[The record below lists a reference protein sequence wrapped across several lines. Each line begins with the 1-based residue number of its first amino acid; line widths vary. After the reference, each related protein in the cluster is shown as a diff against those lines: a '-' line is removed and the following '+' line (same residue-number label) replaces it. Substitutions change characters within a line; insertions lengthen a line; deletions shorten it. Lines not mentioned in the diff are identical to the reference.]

1 MRPPLVPHGLPPPT
15 IYHGQ
20 CSPRHDFGSGGC
32 QRLPPWTRWVR
43 PGKVPPVTPGS
54 FGCERWFTGFLSGTR
69 VNGQPSPNDLAKM
82 AVSDGIGPHAH
93 GGFGPHE
100 HYKPGFTPAETALL
114 AERGLHVDN
123 HHNKVYDE
131 SGICLTPATVA
142 AMLARARQDGEL
154 EDDTGTVGDAAITTK
169 MWSQVTGVGGGAPG
183 EVASAATGLPTVRCL
198 DLRGGWPGSG

>member
-1 MRPPLVPHGLPPPT
+1 MHR
-15 IYHGQ
+15 
-20 CSPRHDFGSGGC
+20 
-32 QRLPPWTRWVR
+32 
-43 PGKVPPVTPGS
+43 GKVPPATPGS
-54 FGCERWFTGFLSGTR
+54 FDCERWFTSFLSGTR

-100 HYKPGFTPAETALL
+100 HYKPGFTPEETAIL

-142 AMLARARQDGEL
+142 AMLSNARHEGTL
-154 EDDTGTVGDAAITTK
+154 EHDTCNVRDAAAATK
-169 MWSQVTGVGGGAPG
+169 MWSQVIGRGGGAPG
-183 EVASAATGLPTVRCL
+183 EVAGAATGSPAVQCL
-198 DLRGGWPGSG
+198 DLRGGW